1 MQRPLIVLAVLFASL
16 FTTDLSSARAE
27 VLVTVNGEELTD
39 GDLEFLYLSRRIPKE
54 SRDTVRERYVE
65 MLVDRAL
72 LKQFLNS
79 RKLTASK
86 LLIDQHV
93 ARVEKLIKRE
103 GLDTDEVLK
112 SLGFTRKTFREE
124 VALPLTWKAHVGMV
138 VTKQALEKFW
148 ERQKSHFDG
157 TEVRAAHI
165 VKKIPDGAADADI
178 EAIKKSLATLRE
190 EIASGKSSFADAAKK
205 NSESPSAEK
214 GGDLGSF
221 PYSGQMPVEFSRVAF
236 ALKAGEVSAPFQT
249 RFGIHILT
257 VTEVQT
263 GDLTLE
269 DARPEI
275 FEYLAEEMRQT
286 LIRQLR
292 AKAKIERAKRP
303 VKATSTAA
311 PGNE

>member
-1 MQRPLIVLAVLFASL
+1 MPGRFLVVALTALLFVPIPQIQ
-16 FTTDLSSARAE
+16 AE

-39 GDLEFLYLSRRIPKE
+39 GDLEFLFLSRRIPKE

-65 MLVDRAL
+65 MLIDRAL
-72 LKQFLNS
+72 LKQFLKS

-86 LLIDQHV
+86 LLVDQHV

-103 GLDTDEVLK
+103 GLDTDDVLK

-124 VALPLTWKAHVGMV
+124 VALPLTWKTHVGMV

-165 VKKIPDGAADADI
+165 VKKIPDGASDADI
-178 EAIKKSLATLRE
+178 EAIKKSLAALKE
-190 EIASGKSSFADAAKK
+190 EIAAGKSTFADAAKK
-205 NSESPSAEK
+205 NSESPSAKK

-236 ALKAGEVSAPFQT
+236 AIKAGEVSAPFQT

-257 VTEVQT
+257 VTDVQS

-275 FEYLAEEMRQT
+275 FEHLAEQMRQK
-286 LIRQLR
+286 LISQLR
-292 AKAKIERAKRP
+292 EAAKIERAKSP
-303 VKATSTAA
+303 
-311 PGNE
+311 

>member
-1 MQRPLIVLAVLFASL
+1 MLRPLTILAALFASL
-16 FTTDLSSARAE
+16 FAVTLSSAMAE
-27 VLVTVNGEELTD
+27 VLVTVNGQEVTD
-39 GDLEFLYLSRRIPKE
+39 GDLEFLFLSRRIPKE

-65 MLVDRAL
+65 MLIDRAL
-72 LKQFLNS
+72 LKQFLQS

-86 LLIDQHV
+86 LLVDQHV

-112 SLGFTRKTFREE
+112 SLGYTRTTFREE
-124 VALPLTWKAHVGMV
+124 VALPLTWKTHVGMV

-148 ERQKSHFDG
+148 EQHKSHFDG
-157 TEVRAAHI
+157 TEVRAAHV
-165 VKKIPDGAADADI
+165 VKKVPEGASDADI
-178 EAIKKSLATLRE
+178 EALKKSLAGLRE
-190 EIASGKSSFADAAKK
+190 EIASGKSTFADAAKK
-205 NSESPSAEK
+205 NSQSPSAEK

-236 ALKAGEVSAPFQT
+236 ALKVGEVSAPFQT

-257 VTEVQT
+257 VTEIVP

-275 FEYLAEEMRQT
+275 FEHLAEEMRQK
-286 LIRQLR
+286 LIEKLR
-292 AKAKIERAKRP
+292 EEAKIERAESP
-303 VKATSTAA
+303 
-311 PGNE
+311 

>member
-1 MQRPLIVLAVLFASL
+1 MLRLPTILAALFASL
-16 FTTDLSSARAE
+16 FAVTLSSARAE
-27 VLVTVNGEELTD
+27 VLVTVNGQEVTD
-39 GDLEFLYLSRRIPKE
+39 GDLEFLFLSRRIPKE

-65 MLVDRAL
+65 MLIDRAL
-72 LKQFLNS
+72 LKQFLQS

-86 LLIDQHV
+86 LLVDQHV

-112 SLGFTRKTFREE
+112 SLGYTRTTFREE
-124 VALPLTWKAHVGMV
+124 VALPLTWKTHVGMV

-148 ERQKSHFDG
+148 EQHKSHFDG
-157 TEVRAAHI
+157 TEVRAAHV
-165 VKKIPDGAADADI
+165 VKKVPEGASDADI
-178 EAIKKSLATLRE
+178 EAIKKSLAGLRE
-190 EIASGKSSFADAAKK
+190 EIASGKSTFADAAKK

-236 ALKAGEVSAPFQT
+236 ALKVGEVSAPFQT

-257 VTEVQT
+257 VTEIVP

-275 FEYLAEEMRQT
+275 FEHLAEEMRQK
-286 LIRQLR
+286 LIEKLR
-292 AKAKIERAKRP
+292 EEAKIERAESP
-303 VKATSTAA
+303 
-311 PGNE
+311 

>member
-1 MQRPLIVLAVLFASL
+1 MLRPLTILAALFASL
-16 FTTDLSSARAE
+16 FAVTLSSAMAE
-27 VLVTVNGEELTD
+27 VLVTVNGQEVTD
-39 GDLEFLYLSRRIPKE
+39 GDLEFLFLSRRIPKE

-65 MLVDRAL
+65 MLIDRAL
-72 LKQFLNS
+72 LKQFLQS

-86 LLIDQHV
+86 LLVDQHV

-112 SLGFTRKTFREE
+112 SLGYTRTTFREE
-124 VALPLTWKAHVGMV
+124 VALPLTWKTHVGMV

-148 ERQKSHFDG
+148 EQHKSHFDG
-157 TEVRAAHI
+157 TEVRAAHV
-165 VKKIPDGAADADI
+165 VKKVPEGASDADI
-178 EAIKKSLATLRE
+178 EALKKSLAELRD
-190 EIASGKSSFADAAKK
+190 EITSGKSTFADAAKK

-236 ALKAGEVSAPFQT
+236 ALKVGEVSAPFQT

-257 VTEVQT
+257 VTEIVP

-275 FEYLAEEMRQT
+275 FEHLAEEMRQK
-286 LIRQLR
+286 LIEKLR
-292 AKAKIERAKRP
+292 EEAKIERAESP
-303 VKATSTAA
+303 
-311 PGNE
+311 